1 MQLDQLHYAILNELQ
16 KNSRLS
22 NTDMGRKI
30 GLTAPAVAERIRKL
44 EEAKI
49 IKSFTVNLDYEQLGF
64 NENVII
70 GVDIPY
76 CDIPPFLKEIENI
89 NGILKVMKSTGEF
102 CLIVHLVAKRVSHL
116 EEIITRFSKHGKTST
131 FRVLAFPLERDF
143 VQVTKE

>member
-16 KNSRLS
+16 RNSRLS
-22 NTDMGRKI
+22 NVEIGRKI
-30 GLTAPAVAERIRKL
+30 GLTSPAVAERIRKL

-49 IKSFTVNLDYEQLGF
+49 IKSFTVNLDYEKLGF

-70 GVDIPY
+70 GIDIPY

-102 CLIVHLVAKRVSHL
+102 CLIIHLVTRRIFQL
-116 EEIITRFSKHGKTST
+116 EEIITRFSKHGRTST
-131 FRVLAFPLERDF
+131 FRILAFPLERDF
-143 VQVTKE
+143 VQIEGS